1 MLTMVSD
8 NEIGRSIVNYLRSQN
23 IDTNFIGKN
32 DKRTGIYF
40 LQVGSGNRP
49 SKVVYDRSDS
59 AFTNMKILEYCQK
72 SNIIVSYDSNYRA
85 KLWILEEARKVTL
98 EVLPYVNL
106 LSAGILDAENI
117 LLMSCDEEDKYEK
130 LKYYYYEINK
140 AYPNIKHIFSSM
152 RVIESSPVNTLHY
165 NVIIIMKESYYHRK

>member
-1 MLTMVSD
+1 MVSD

-130 LKYYYYEINK
+130 LKYYYEINK